1 MLAVVVLL
9 GLLVPTSTQAAPTYR
24 ASERQFL
31 QLMNASR
38 SAHGR
43 PALAAS
49 PAAAE
54 VARDWSKRMAG
65 DHRLRHNPKVSE
77 QLTMAW
83 QRWGENVGWAT
94 NASGKALTA
103 VARRLHRSFMESAG
117 HRHNIL
123 GDYDKVGVGVALD
136 DDGTMWATMVFV
148 DGPGTSQP
156 GRRRLRRTAPSRA
169 LADIGHSA
177 HRAAITTAWKQGLIS
192 SCDGRR
198 FCPRRAVYRAEMAS
212 VLARLLKL
220 GGRET
225 PTQHFDDV
233 GSNAGAINAL
243 ADKGIVVGCRSRRFC
258 PRVAVTRAQLASML
272 VRGLPAVRPAPG
284 RRFVDLPAGY
294 VHTRAINALAEAGV
308 TRGCAARS
316 FCPTARV
323 TREQLASFVVR
334 ALDV

>member
-1 MLAVVVLL
+1 MQTLRTAGRRMLAVVVLL

-38 SAHGR
+38 RAHGR

-54 VARDWSKRMAG
+54 VAREWSKRMAA

-77 QLTMAW
+77 QLTIAW

-94 NASGKALTA
+94 NASGGALTA
-103 VARRLHRSFMESAG
+103 VARRLHRSFMESDG

-123 GDYDKVGVGVALD
+123 GHYDKVGVGVALD

-148 DGPGTSQP
+148 DRPGTSQA
-156 GRRRLRRTAPSRA
+156 GRRRLRRTAPARV
-169 LADIGHSA
+169 LADIGHS
-177 HRAAITTAWKQGLIS
+177 
-192 SCDGRR
+192 
-198 FCPRRAVYRAEMAS
+198 PRRAVHRAEMGA
-212 VLARLLKL
+212 VLARVLNSD
-220 GGRET
+220 GPET

-233 GSNAGAINAL
+233 GSNPGAF
-243 ADKGIVVGCRSRRFC
+243 VVG
-258 PRVAVTRAQLASML
+258 
-272 VRGLPAVRPAPG
+272 
-284 RRFVDLPAGY
+284 
-294 VHTRAINALAEAGV
+294 
-308 TRGCAARS
+308 
-316 FCPTARV
+316 
-323 TREQLASFVVR
+323 